1 MSLKPQ
7 PSRPMSP
14 EIAAWGAQ
22 YLSEASAYKLIG
34 DTLYAEYHDEEFAD
48 LYHREGKP
56 ALSPVLLAFVTV
68 FQCLENLSDR
78 AAANAVRVRLD
89 WKYALHLPLADVG
102 FDSSVLCEF
111 RQRLIAHKAEG
122 RIFEQVLG
130 QMQALGLLKQRGA
143 QRSDSLALLM
153 QARHLGR
160 IELVFETVRVALRAL
175 LRADADWI
183 RTILPEA
190 WAERYRHHCR
200 DERLNDE
207 ERAAL
212 ALVVGNDGAWLLERL
227 QQEDTPTNLRDL
239 PAIDIL
245 RTVWEQHFIQ
255 TDDRWQLKQAG
266 GRYNGE
272 ARIQTP
278 YDAEARYSEKRH
290 HGWEGYKLQVSE
302 TTDADL
308 PHLITDIMVTSSVK
322 DDHTALGEIATR
334 QQERGVAP
342 AQRYVD
348 AGYMGG
354 PMLAAADARNEDL
367 IGPIPEASSPQSR
380 MEAGL
385 THKDFQIDITHRTAI
400 CAAGHHGTAKNFV
413 GNQDRGDKGITFTFQ
428 KIHCRVCAL
437 KHRCITGKGEQR
449 FLVVREHYARVQ
461 QARERQ
467 HTEAFHRDY
476 HHHRSGIEG
485 CLSALIRGQGI
496 RRCRY
501 AGRAKNQVRALFIA
515 AAVNMQR
522 AARWQA
528 GIRHRSRRQGL
539 QIAIT
544 AA

>member
-7 PSRPMSP
+7 LPRPIPP

-22 YLSEASAYKLIG
+22 HLSDASAYKLIG
-34 DTLYAEYHDEEFAD
+34 DTLYTEYHDEEFAD

-89 WKYALHLPLADVG
+89 WKYARHLPLADAG

-111 RQRLIAHKAEG
+111 RQRLIAHNAEG
-122 RIFEQVLG
+122 RVFEQVLG
-130 QMQALGLLKQRGA
+130 QMQTLGLLKQRGA

-160 IELVFETVRVALRAL
+160 IELVFEPVRVALRAL
-175 LRADADWI
+175 LRADADWT
-183 RTILPEA
+183 RAILPAE
-190 WAERYRHHCR
+190 WVERYRRHCR
-200 DERLNDE
+200 AERMNDA

-212 ALVVGNDGAWLLERL
+212 ALVVGDDGAWLLERL
-227 QQEDTPTNLRDL
+227 QQDDTPANLGDL
-239 PAIDIL
+239 PAIGIL
-245 RTVWEQHFIQ
+245 RTVWEQQFIQ
-255 TDDRWQLKQAG
+255 VDNRWQLKQAG

-278 YDAEARYSEKRH
+278 YDAEARYSEKRN

-302 TTDADL
+302 TTDAEM
-308 PHLITDIMVTSSVK
+308 PHLITAIEVTRSVT
-322 DDHTALGEIATR
+322 DDRTALAEIATR
-334 QQERGVAP
+334 QKARGVAP
-342 AQRYVD
+342 ETRYVD
-348 AGYMGG
+348 AGFMSG
-354 PMLAAADARNEDL
+354 PTLATADARDEDL
-367 IGPIPEASSPQSR
+367 IGPIREASSPQSR

-385 THKDFQIDITHRTAI
+385 THKDFQIDIEQRTAI
-400 CAAGHHGTAKNFV
+400 CPAGHHGTAKIFV
-413 GNQDRGDKGITFTFQ
+413 GKQDRGDKGITFTFQ
-428 KIHCRVCAL
+428 KTHCRACPL
-437 KHRCITGKGEQR
+437 KERCITGKGEQR
-449 FLVVREHYARVQ
+449 FLVVREHYERVQ

-467 HTEAFHRDY
+467 HTEAFNCDY
-476 HHHRSGIEG
+476 HKHRPGIEG

-501 AGRAKNQVRALFIA
+501 AGQAKNQVRALFIG
-515 AAVNMQR
+515 AAVNLQR
-522 AARWQA
+522 AARWRA
-528 GIRHRSRRQGL
+528 GIRHRPRRQGL
-539 QIAIT
+539 QLAAT